1 MTARLRKLLT
11 DLGETFWLLPGVMVL
26 AGIVLARLL
35 VLVDRQELVPPAL
48 ADSGWLYDG
57 GATGARTLL
66 GAVAS
71 STIGVAGTVF
81 SITIAAL
88 SLAAGQMGPR
98 LLRNFTRD
106 RSNQLTLG
114 AFLGTFSY
122 ALMVLRS
129 VRTTDEGGFIPDLA
143 LSVGLLLAF
152 VCVGM
157 LVFFVG
163 HIAGRINVDTVIEL
177 VAEDVRGAIH
187 RLARPEPGPPPP
199 PPGLWRDATVVRD
212 ARRGYLQHLDEAGL
226 ADWAAANG
234 TVIRLLVRPGDH
246 VFPGAPIAWLT
257 RPAEGAEAAIH
268 RATALGPQRTSADDL
283 EFAVRQLVEVAARAL
298 SPGINDPHTAMSVLD
313 RLGTALCELA
323 PLHLS
328 SGVLLREDR
337 PALVVPPFDY
347 DGLTDAMFH
356 LIRQSA
362 AGNAAVLIRL
372 LEVLAAVLGV
382 EADPARQASLR
393 RHAGLVLQDAE
404 REIANPSDLADVRR
418 RFAATRP
425 AE

>member
-1 MTARLRKLLT
+1 
-11 DLGETFWLLPGVMVL
+11 
-26 AGIVLARLL
+26 
-35 VLVDRQELVPPAL
+35 
-48 ADSGWLYDG
+48 
-57 GATGARTLL
+57 
-66 GAVAS
+66 
-71 STIGVAGTVF
+71 
-81 SITIAAL
+81 
-88 SLAAGQMGPR
+88 
-98 LLRNFTRD
+98 
-106 RSNQLTLG
+106 
-114 AFLGTFSY
+114 
-122 ALMVLRS
+122 
-129 VRTTDEGGFIPDLA
+129 
-143 LSVGLLLAF
+143 
-152 VCVGM
+152 M

-177 VAEDVRGAIH
+177 VARRRARRLR
-187 RLARPEPGPPPP
+187 RLARPDPGPPAAAARGSGAMP
-199 PPGLWRDATVVRD
+199 TVVRD

-226 ADWAAANG
+226 ADWAAEQG
-234 TVIRLLVRPGDH
+234 TAVRLLVRPGDY

-268 RATALGPQRTSADDL
+268 CATALGPQRTSADDL
-283 EFAVRQLVEVAARAL
+283 EFAVRQLVEVAVRAL

-328 SGVLLREDR
+328 TGVLLREER

-347 DGLTDAMFH
+347 DGLVDAMFH

-382 EADPARQASLR
+382 EADPSAAGARSAAMPVWCCS
-393 RHAGLVLQDAE
+393 DAE
-404 REIANPSDLADVRR
+404 REIANLSDLADVRR

-425 AE
+425 AAVSPQGSRALDAARGSAQPAAPGRRPDDAVCPLQRGRARPALPGPMRPGRRPRLCRAGGGALHPGRRGAAPAARRPPRRGPARRGGCRHGHLPACTGC